1 MAKLYLRI
9 AGIFSWR
16 IFHILR
22 RLGLTVAGGAAVAA
36 ASVTLTGC
44 AVDVGWDPT
53 PPYGWD
59 DTFYDPS
66 LEGCWRLH
74 SINSRY
80 VSGYSVNYL
89 YFNGRGRG
97 EYLYYTDGRP
107 CTENTAYWC
116 QHSTS
121 GNSYY
126 QINIQY
132 ESSYSPTTMNYW
144 FTDGG
149 DTLWMQWRNSY
160 GLQTY
165 VYVYDP
171 RMPW

>member
-59 DTFYDPS
+59 DTFYDPLS
-66 LEGCWRLH
+66 RRVLAAAFNQLPVCQRILRELPLLQRSWQRRIPLLH
-74 SINSRY
+74 RRAPVHRKHGIL
-80 VSGYSVNYL
+80 VSALHKRELILSDQ
-89 YFNGRGRG
+89 
-97 EYLYYTDGRP
+97 YT
-107 CTENTAYWC
+107 
-116 QHSTS
+116 
-121 GNSYY
+121 
-126 QINIQY
+126 
-132 ESSYSPTTMNYW
+132 
-144 FTDGG
+144 
-149 DTLWMQWRNSY
+149 
-160 GLQTY
+160 
-165 VYVYDP
+165 V
-171 RMPW
+171 